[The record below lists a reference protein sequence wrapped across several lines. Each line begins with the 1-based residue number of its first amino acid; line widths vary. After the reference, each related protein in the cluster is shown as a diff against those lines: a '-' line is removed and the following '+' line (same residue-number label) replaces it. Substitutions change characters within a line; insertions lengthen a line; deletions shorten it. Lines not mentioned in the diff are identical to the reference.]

1 MNNTKPAL
9 LGPIIAVFGALS
21 TIILMLVLAALQIA
35 AVIDIALPWWIVMIL
50 VLPTFVFLGALIS
63 AVQTKSRQRKLIE
76 QADKLLEERRAFVR
90 AERETRIMNSKYRSG
105 I

>member
-1 MNNTKPAL
+1 MNNPKPPM
-9 LGPIIAVFGALS
+9 LGPIIAVLGALS

-50 VLPTFVFLGALIS
+50 VLPAFVFLGALIS
-63 AVQTKSRQRKLIE
+63 AVQSKSRRRKLIE
-76 QADKLLEERRAFVR
+76 QADKLLEERRAQIR

>member
-1 MNNTKPAL
+1 MNNQKPPL
-9 LGPIIAVFGALS
+9 LGPIIAVLGALS

-35 AVIDIALPWWIVMIL
+35 AVIHIALPWWIVMIL
-50 VLPTFVFLGALIS
+50 VLPVFVFLGALIS
-63 AVQTKSRQRKLIE
+63 AAQSKSRRRKLIE